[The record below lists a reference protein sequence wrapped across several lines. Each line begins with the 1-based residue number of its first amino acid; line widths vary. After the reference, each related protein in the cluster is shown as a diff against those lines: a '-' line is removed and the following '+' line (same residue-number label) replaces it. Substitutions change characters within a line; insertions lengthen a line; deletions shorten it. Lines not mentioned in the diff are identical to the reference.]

1 MTVDKDQNLF
11 LRDTVDSSRAFN
23 SRILINLTMLW
34 SPLLMLTTPN
44 RKDKE
49 KAGLIRDEVLGRG
62 WD

>member
-1 MTVDKDQNLF
+1 MTVDKEQNLF
-11 LRDTVDSSRAFN
+11 LRDTVGSSRAFN

-49 KAGLIRDEVLGRG
+49 KKELG
-62 WD
+62 